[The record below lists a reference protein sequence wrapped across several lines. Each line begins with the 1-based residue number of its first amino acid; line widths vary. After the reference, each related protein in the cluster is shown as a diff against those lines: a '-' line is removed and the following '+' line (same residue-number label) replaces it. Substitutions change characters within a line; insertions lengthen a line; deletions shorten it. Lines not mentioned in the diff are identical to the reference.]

1 MGQNPWESPEFAQQ
15 NDWSLWMFNEVHLP
29 KGFTIWLFNIANWK
43 IHYKWRFIAGR
54 VICKWAI
61 SIAMSN
67 NQRVSLM

>member
-1 MGQNPWESPEFAQQ
+1 MGQNPWGSPEFAQQ

-43 IHYKWRFIAGR
+43 IHSKWRFIAGPSS
-54 VICKWAI
+54 VNGPF
-61 SIAMSN
+61 SIAMLN